1 MMPRRLLQLLIAM
14 TFVVTFTACSDDK
27 EVAGMPNVGNCYV
40 NFAISV
46 SNGESGMRAPTPAG
60 GEDGDGREAGVER
73 ENTVSGVT
81 VILYRDASGINT
93 SSNPTLEFVRY
104 FTVAE
109 RATGT
114 SPYEITYTTGLQSI
128 GRHHLDLSATYH
140 AIVIA
145 NAPEVAN
152 SLTEGTSKL
161 NDIRNVTLSKV
172 CQGDP
177 TMSAA
182 ACNQFI
188 MSSEEDNTINI
199 GSVTVTNLDGSA
211 YTPGN
216 DMCYDLTAQPVVIE
230 RMAAR
235 IDFWSKNSN
244 GYKTSAENAAYT
256 IPGYEYDVTGS
267 SDKFVVTGIV
277 PFNLTNGDATYGTE
291 YLLKRL
297 RMDIADDA
305 TTRYL
310 ADETTTTYV
319 IDPKTDDKVEA
330 SNPSLTSSLES
341 VYSLIG
347 ASTIENTTYNPYYH
361 SIASMHGVASVS
373 STIDGKENVA
383 VCYPMEN
390 CLLPTSKLY
399 YHATG
404 VAVIGYYYVNG
415 TGEGTRY
422 VYLGYLSHQG
432 DAETYDIN
440 PSTIPFG
447 TTDAMGGATAM
458 KYGIV
463 RNNIYRVC
471 INHIDEKRNMEINIK
486 VKKWD
491 VFTHSTIYM

>member
-14 TFVVTFTACSDDK
+14 TFVATFTACSDDK
-27 EVAGMPNVGNCYV
+27 EVADMPNVGNCYV

-46 SNGESGMRAPTPAG
+46 SNGESGMRAATPAG
-60 GEDGDGREAGVER
+60 GEDGDGRETGVVR

-81 VILYRDASGINT
+81 VILYRDEAGINT

-104 FTVAE
+104 FHVTE
-109 RATGT
+109 RAAGT
-114 SPYEITYTTGLQSI
+114 SPYEITYTTGLQPI
-128 GRHHLDLSATYH
+128 GKHHLDLSATYH

-152 SLTEGTSKL
+152 SLTEGTSTL
-161 NDIRNVTLSKV
+161 SDIRNVTLNRV
-172 CQGDP
+172 CLGDP

-182 ACNQFI
+182 DCNNFV
-188 MSSEEDNTINI
+188 MSSEKDNTINF
-199 GSVTVTNLDGSA
+199 GSVTIKNLDGTT

-216 DMCYDLTAQPVVIE
+216 DMYYDLTAQPVVIE

-244 GYKTSAENAAYT
+244 GYKTSYT

-277 PFNLTNGDATYGTE
+277 PFNLPNGHATYGIE

-297 RMDIADDA
+297 RTDIADAA
-305 TTRYL
+305 TTSYL
-310 ADETTTTYV
+310 ADEGTTTYV
-319 IDPKTDDKVEA
+319 IDPNTDGKGESSTPA
-330 SNPSLTSSLES
+330 LTSSLGN
-341 VYSLIG
+341 VYDLIT
-347 ASTIENTTYNPYYH
+347 ASTLENTTYNPYYH
-361 SIASMHGVASVS
+361 SIASMHGVASD
-373 STIDGKENVA
+373 IDGKENVA

-463 RNNIYRVC
+463 RNNIYRVS
-471 INHIDEKRNMEINIK
+471 IESIAPLAGKLSLKVAVHDWRHVKHPIINI
-486 VKKWD
+486 
-491 VFTHSTIYM
+491 

>member
-1 MMPRRLLQLLIAM
+1 M
-14 TFVVTFTACSDDK
+14 TFVATFTACSDDK
-27 EVAGMPNVGNCYV
+27 EVADMPNVGNCYV

-46 SNGESGMRAPTPAG
+46 SNGEGGMRAPTPAG
-60 GEDGDGREAGVER
+60 EEDGDGREAGVER

-81 VILYRDASGINT
+81 VILYRDEAGINT
-93 SSNPTLEFVRY
+93 SSDPTLEFVRY

-109 RATGT
+109 RATGS

-152 SLTEGTSKL
+152 SLIEGTSTL
-161 NDIRNVTLSKV
+161 NAIRNVTLSKV

-182 ACNQFI
+182 ACNRFI
-188 MSSEEDNTINI
+188 MSSEKDNTINF

-216 DMCYDLTAQPVVIE
+216 DMYYDLTAQPVVIE

-244 GYKTSAENAAYT
+244 GYMTSTENAAYT

-277 PFNLTNGDATYGTE
+277 PFNLPNGHATYGIE

-297 RMDIADDA
+297 RTDIADA
-305 TTRYL
+305 TTSYL
-310 ADETTTTYV
+310 ADEGPTTYV
-319 IDPKTDDKVEA
+319 IDPNTDGKGESSTPA
-330 SNPSLTSSLES
+330 LTSSLGN
-341 VYSLIG
+341 VYDLIT
-347 ASTIENTTYNPYYH
+347 ASTLENTTYNPYYH
-361 SIASMHGVASVS
+361 SIASMHGVASAS

>member
-1 MMPRRLLQLLIAM
+1 
-14 TFVVTFTACSDDK
+14 VTIK
-27 EVAGMPNVGNCYV
+27 
-40 NFAISV
+40 
-46 SNGESGMRAPTPAG
+46 
-60 GEDGDGREAGVER
+60 
-73 ENTVSGVT
+73 
-81 VILYRDASGINT
+81 
-93 SSNPTLEFVRY
+93 
-104 FTVAE
+104 
-109 RATGT
+109 
-114 SPYEITYTTGLQSI
+114 
-128 GRHHLDLSATYH
+128 
-140 AIVIA
+140 
-145 NAPEVAN
+145 
-152 SLTEGTSKL
+152 
-161 NDIRNVTLSKV
+161 
-172 CQGDP
+172 
-177 TMSAA
+177 
-182 ACNQFI
+182 
-188 MSSEEDNTINI
+188 
-199 GSVTVTNLDGSA
+199 NLDGTT

-256 IPGYEYDVTGS
+256 VPGYEYNVTGS

-277 PFNLTNGDATYGTE
+277 PFNLPNGHATYGIE

-297 RMDIADDA
+297 RTDIAVA
-305 TTRYL
+305 TTSYL
-310 ADETTTTYV
+310 ADEGSATYV
-319 IDPKTDDKVEA
+319 IDPNTDGKGESSTPA
-330 SNPSLTSSLES
+330 LTSSLGN
-341 VYSLIG
+341 VYDLIT
-347 ASTIENTTYNPYYH
+347 ASTLENTTYNPYYH
-361 SIASMHGVASVS
+361 SIASMHGVASAS

-432 DAETYDIN
+432 DAETYDIT

-463 RNNIYRVC
+463 RNNIYRVS
-471 INHIDEKRNMEINIK
+471 IESISPLAGRISLKVAVHDWRHVKHPIINI
-486 VKKWD
+486 
-491 VFTHSTIYM
+491 